1 MLKQLFKKYF
11 SENQLVRR
19 TTGLLSIDILQKA
32 SNFLL
37 LPFFLRFMSQ
47 EEYGLYGYLVAIVT
61 VLSSHLIINLH
72 LVQGK
77 LFYEY
82 EGNARGRLLFTAS
95 GSLFLILTIILLPL
109 YLFNLD
115 DDLIRLMI
123 RNKFDYEKYRWA
135 ILPALYYAAFSLM
148 LNNYMLISERIKLFQ
163 LYNLARL
170 IAINPGSLLVLFFLS
185 YDTVWLRFTWT
196 YGWEVILVLL
206 FAIPYFKDMH
216 FKWDKGIATRLKALC
231 SPFII
236 SSIIS
241 MLFQLSDR
249 FVLDKYRNLS
259 DMGIYNLGITIAS
272 VIYMINV
279 SVTNA
284 YLPTFFK
291 EQDLKVNYKKT
302 TRVSLRLFGIYS
314 LFACFL
320 YGLTFFLIRFNVI
333 AGSYEQVLFV
343 LPWLLLAQIIL
354 ALNSVYGYFL
364 LYIEKINF
372 GVFVSSA
379 GNLFT
384 IALYF
389 IFVPVYGF
397 LGIAISMMVSGGL
410 MLGANIWF
418 SKLFIK
424 KGK

>member
-82 EGNARGRLLFTAS
+82 EGKARGRLLFTAS
-95 GSLFLILTIILLPL
+95 GSLILILTFILLPL
-109 YLFNLD
+109 YMFNLD

-123 RNKFDYEKYRWA
+123 RNEFDYEKYRWA

-148 LNNYMLISERIKLFQ
+148 LNNYMLISEKIKLFQ

-170 IAINPGSLLVLFFLS
+170 IAINPGSLLVLLLLS
-185 YDTVWLRFTWT
+185 YDTVWLRFIWT
-196 YGWEVILVLL
+196 YGWEVILVIL

-231 SPFII
+231 SPFVI

-320 YGLTFFLIRFNVI
+320 YGLTFFLIRYNVI
-333 AGSYEQVLFV
+333 ADSYEQVLFV
-343 LPWLLLAQIIL
+343 LPWLLLGQIIL

-424 KGK
+424 KGT